1 MGPNVP
7 ANNGPAVDS
16 NQYKLRNR
24 VSPVAKRYHAQ
35 RLLRV
40 SKISIGFLRLLLI
53 IFPDFGLLSTE
64 GRVQLVGGLP
74 DGFGSAGVIHCYRRM
89 WRDSWLLP
97 LTMVMSGRVL

>member
-24 VSPVAKRYHAQ
+24 VSPVTNRYHVQ

-40 SKISIGFLRLLLI
+40 SKVSVGFLRLLLV
-53 IFPDFGLLSTE
+53 IFPDFRLLSTE
-64 GRVQLVGGLP
+64 GRVQLIGGLP
-74 DGFGSAGVIHCYRRM
+74 DGPGSAGVIHCYRRM
-89 WRDSWLLP
+89 SRDSWLWP
-97 LTMVMSGRVL
+97 PTMAMFGRVL